1 LVNDLTPQQLVERL
15 RGENPPLLVDV
26 REERE
31 FQFAR
36 IEGAELRPLSS
47 VQAWMNE
54 LDKDREI
61 ALYCHSGSRS
71 LSVAHYLS
79 AHGFKNLINL
89 RGGIDAWSR
98 EVDPTIPRY

>member
-1 LVNDLTPQQLVERL
+1 MVTDLTPRELAERL
-15 RGENPPLLVDV
+15 TGDNPPLLVDV

-36 IEGAELRPLSS
+36 IDGAELRPMSQLHL
-47 VQAWMNE
+47 WME
-54 LDKDREI
+54 TLDKDREI
-61 ALYCHSGSRS
+61 AIYCHSGSRS

-79 AHGFKNLINL
+79 VHGFKNLINL

-98 EVDPTIPRY
+98 EVDPSIPRY